1 MNRLIEEFI
10 RTLSFDKIR
19 KFILDRSSH
28 HDALINE
35 FVEFAKN
42 NKLQVL
48 CAFTKSIDPDSIELD
63 FSSRNWIL
71 NKMHC
76 LIPHHLINLI
86 TFETPYFVENGY
98 IFFIVKQDR
107 LVIYDKKLNPISIP
121 FKELPDI
128 IRTITKFQEGLEQN
142 EQ

>member
-28 HDALINE
+28 HDALMDE

-42 NKLQVL
+42 DESRVL
-48 CAFTKSIDPDSIELD
+48 YTFTKSTDPDSIELD

-71 NKMHC
+71 NKMYY
-76 LIPHHLINLI
+76 LIPHQLTNLI
-86 TFETPYFVENGY
+86 TFDTPYFVENGY
-98 IFFIVKQDR
+98 VFFIVRQDR
-107 LVIYDKKLNPISIP
+107 LVIYDKKLDTISIP

-128 IRTITKFQEGLEQN
+128 IRTFTKFQEGLEQN
-142 EQ
+142 V